1 MLQTR
6 SGHRNP
12 TGRAKTIV
20 INKLN
25 DKNREI
31 GARKEHTLKYLE
43 LLNRVRDCARKSET
57 AANALSKASNSGN
70 IRERETRKKQYFQC
84 EHEYRVLRSQA
95 MAMIRESDD
104 PEMMRALLLRRVDRM
119 PWAEIMRNIPAR
131 TEMDLRAD
139 VYLYL
144 KSELGENTGD
154 YCDCF

>member
-1 MLQTR
+1 MIDTAE
-6 SGHRNP
+6 SAADTAP
-12 TGRAKTIV
+12 TAIDTA
-20 INKLN
+20 
-25 DKNREI
+25 EP
-31 GARKEHTLKYLE
+31 A
-43 LLNRVRDCARKSET
+43 SEA

-119 PWAEIMRNIPAR
+119 PWAEIMRSVSGR
-131 TEMDLRAD
+131 EEVDLRAA
-139 VYLYL
+139 VFLYL
-144 KSELGENTGD
+144 KAELGGNTGD